1 MKTKNP
7 ILCVAATSFCTLF
20 TPAWLLAQQQ
30 EKLPPVHYHITDLG
44 TLGGPFSEATS
55 VASDGLVSGAA
66 ALANGTQ
73 HAVLWYK
80 GLKLDLGTPGFN
92 AKNSAGLNSIGF
104 TTNDF
109 AQVVGAAEVSPTDK
123 DSENFCGFGTGL
135 ECVPFLWQGGV
146 MTALPLLGGKN
157 GQAISINDRGQA
169 VGVAEEGTAD
179 ENCVAPQ
186 TNDFEAVLWGPGQ
199 GEIHKLRPLP
209 GDSVGIGLWVNDK
222 GQVVGQSGSCGNTL
236 LPPLAVGP
244 HAVLWENGT
253 VTDLGNLGG
262 ACITPCS
269 SAALGPLGNT
279 PLFIGNQGQVV
290 GASVL
295 AGEQTQHA
303 FLWTRETGMQD
314 LGTVTG
320 DYASAALGTN
330 EKGEVVGLS
339 MDKTGVPRA
348 FLRRTGVMID
358 LNSLLQ
364 ANAPIHA
371 QVAEIINSRDE
382 IVGFG
387 VNGSGQTRAFLAT
400 PCP

>member
-1 MKTKNP
+1 MKAKNP
-7 ILCVAATSFCTLF
+7 ILCIAVTSFCTLF
-20 TPAWLLAQQQ
+20 TPACLLAQQQ

-55 VASDGLVSGAA
+55 VASDGLVSGTA

-73 HAVLWYK
+73 HAALWYK
-80 GLKLDLGTPGFN
+80 GLKLDLGTAGLN
-92 AKNSAGLNSIGF
+92 AKNSASLNSIGF

-109 AQVVGAAEVSPTDK
+109 AQVVGASEVSPQEK
-123 DSENFCGFGTGL
+123 DSENFCGYGTGL
-135 ECVPFLWQGGV
+135 KCVPFLWQGGV

-169 VGVAEEGTAD
+169 VGVAEEGIAD
-179 ENCVAPQ
+179 KNCVAPQ

-199 GEIHKLRPLP
+199 GEIQKLRPLP

-262 ACITPCS
+262 ACITPCR

-279 PLFIGNQGQVV
+279 ALFIGNKGQVV
-290 GASVL
+290 GTSVL

-303 FLWTRETGMQD
+303 FLWTRETGMKD

-320 DYASAALGTN
+320 DYASVALGAN

-339 MDKTGVPRA
+339 IDKTGVPRA
-348 FLRRTGVMID
+348 FLRRNAVMID

-371 QVAEIINSRDE
+371 LVAEIINSSDE

-387 VNGSGQTRAFLAT
+387 VNGSGQTHAFLAT